1 LQQQPAAAW
10 PSGPQLENYAM
21 QEAVIPNQAQTPAQA
36 PAVDAIIRAEKIEKY
51 YAQPSQNRIQV
62 ISATDLSIVPGEILA
77 LLGPSGSGKSTMLRM
92 LTGLSTPSAGQVYW
106 HEKPIAGAEINVSIV
121 FQSFALFPW
130 LTVLE
135 NVEAP
140 LQARGVSPED
150 RRERSMKMLDT
161 VGLDG
166 FEGAY
171 PKELSGG
178 MRQRVGFARA
188 LVVEPEVLFMDEPFS
203 ALDVLTA
210 ENLRSELL
218 ELWANK
224 TMPTKAVF
232 LVTHN
237 IEEAVLLAD
246 RIIVLGRN
254 PGHIRTDF
262 KVQLAQPRDRKSEP
276 FTQLVDYIYKVLTK
290 PDVAPDEAPD
300 HQHPGTRVR
309 DQRQM
314 HYQMRPHA
322 RPGGMA
328 GLLELL
334 LDKGGRDDIYHLA
347 DDLAFEIDD
356 LLPIVDAAQL
366 LGFLKIEEGDA
377 AITESGTEFANSEI
391 LRQKEVFRDAAV
403 KNVLLLR
410 QIRRALESKSDHT
423 IPEDF
428 FLDMLDEQFSEE
440 ECLRQMETAVAW
452 GRYAELFDFDAGRR
466 RFVLPDAQDEEVAAS
481 GDAE

>member
-1 LQQQPAAAW
+1 
-10 PSGPQLENYAM
+10 M
-21 QEAVIPNQAQTPAQA
+21 QEAVVATELQSPSP
-36 PAVDAIIRAEKIEKY
+36 VVEAIIRAEQIEKY
-51 YAQPSQNRIQV
+51 YAQPSANRIQV
-62 ISATDLSIVPGEILA
+62 ISATDLEIVPGEIVA

-92 LTGLSTPSAGQVYW
+92 LTGLSTPSAGKVYW
-106 HEKPIAGAEINVSIV
+106 HNKPVAETEINVSIV

-140 LQARGVSPED
+140 LQARGVSPAE

-178 MRQRVGFARA
+178 MKQRVGFARA

-224 TMPTKAVF
+224 TMPTKSVF
-232 LVTHN
+232 IVTHN

-262 KVQLAQPRDRKSEP
+262 RVQIAQPRDRKSEP
-276 FTQLVDYIYKVLTK
+276 FTQLVDYIYKVLTR
-290 PDVAPDEAPD
+290 PEVVPTAAPD
-300 HQHPGTRVR
+300 QHTGPKVR

-314 HYQMRPHA
+314 HYQMLPHA
-322 RPGGMA
+322 RPGGVA

-334 LDKGGRDDIYHLA
+334 LDKGGKDDVYRMA

-366 LGFLKIEEGDA
+366 LGFLKVEEGDA

-391 LRQKEVFRDAAV
+391 LRQKELFRNAAEA
-403 KNVLLLR
+403 NVLLLR
-410 QIRRALESKSDHT
+410 QIRRALKSKSDHT
-423 IPEDF
+423 VPEDF
-428 FLDMLDEQFSEE
+428 FLDMLDEQFSED

-452 GRYAELFDFDAGRR
+452 GRYAELFEFDAGRR
-466 RFVLPDAQDEEVAAS
+466 RFILPDFQEEEIEAEEDADEDAPNQEVQ
-481 GDAE
+481 